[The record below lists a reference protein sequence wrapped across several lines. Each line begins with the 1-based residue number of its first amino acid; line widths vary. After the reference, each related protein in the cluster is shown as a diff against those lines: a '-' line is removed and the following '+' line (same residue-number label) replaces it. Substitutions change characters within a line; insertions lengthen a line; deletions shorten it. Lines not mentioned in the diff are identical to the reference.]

1 MNLKESHGSLTL
13 AMICATQL
21 KVTKNLLINSHTITL
36 TGNLSTPAAQSIEEF
51 VKRQKDHTQRKYV
64 PK

>member
-1 MNLKESHGSLTL
+1 
-13 AMICATQL
+13 MICATPL
-21 KVTKNLLINSHTITL
+21 KVTKNLLTNSHTITL

-51 VKRQKDHTQRKYV
+51 VKRQKDHTKRKYV